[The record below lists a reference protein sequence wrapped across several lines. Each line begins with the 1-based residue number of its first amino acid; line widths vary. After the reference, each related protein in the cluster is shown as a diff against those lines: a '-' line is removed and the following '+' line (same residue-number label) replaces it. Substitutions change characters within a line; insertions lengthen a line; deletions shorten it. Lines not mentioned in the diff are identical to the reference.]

1 MAKLTRDYFD
11 VLVTRDHP
19 RRFWNKDMTRYYKCR
34 KCSWVTATGT
44 KAHGGMSGLL
54 TSYRVS
60 MELGSHYDSHKK
72 KAKK

>member
-1 MAKLTRDYFD
+1 MSKLVRDHFD
-11 VLVTRDHP
+11 ITETRDHP